1 MKQKFRL
8 FCKNKYHKFLSA
20 VLLVLPGLRNSAF
33 FIYRIND
40 ERRCRNCT
48 SAFLRFRGVRKCN
61 IVKSI
66 SVRTARRRTMH
77 HSAALS
83 RQRRSAV
90 QSLRNAGTARTHST
104 VLSVGRAKIPA
115 CGQEWTR
122 SMVQRYPD
130 ARQKTRGA
138 CQLHRGVQSRSLVRP
153 LCNRKQFSC
162 LPPQT
167 KISWILY
174 SASMRLSGYTNT
186 RSISS
191 SASSVVSVSTSR
203 IALVTSLRLSCRT
216 CSSCFCACNSCTR
229 LCISILVWSSARR
242 RSYTLT

>member
-1 MKQKFRL
+1 MPSGDAETAPPL
-8 FCKNKYHKFLSA
+8 FC
-20 VLLVLPGLRNSAF
+20 VLG
-33 FIYRIND
+33 
-40 ERRCRNCT
+40 
-48 SAFLRFRGVRKCN
+48 GMRKCS
-61 IVKSI
+61 IVRSI
-66 SVRTARRRTMH
+66 SVRIARRRTM
-77 HSAALS
+77 
-83 RQRRSAV
+83 RRSTAPNRRKMSAV
-90 QSLRNAGTARTHST
+90 QSLLDAGTARIRGMA
-104 VLSVGRAKIPA
+104 LSAGKAKITA

-174 SASMRLSGYTNT
+174 ATSMRLSGYTNT

>member
-1 MKQKFRL
+1 MTSGDAETAPPL
-8 FCKNKYHKFLSA
+8 FC
-20 VLLVLPGLRNSAF
+20 VLG
-33 FIYRIND
+33 
-40 ERRCRNCT
+40 
-48 SAFLRFRGVRKCN
+48 GGRKCS

-66 SVRTARRRTMH
+66 SVRTPRRRTMR
-77 HSAALS
+77 HSATPS
-83 RQRRSAV
+83 RREMSAV
-90 QSLRNAGTARTHST
+90 QNLLNAGTARIHGMA
-104 VLSVGRAKIPA
+104 LSAGRIKITA
-115 CGQEWTR
+115 CGHEWTR

-174 SASMRLSGYTNT
+174 ATSMRLSGYTNT

-203 IALVTSLRLSCRT
+203 IALIASLRLSCRT
-216 CSSCFCACNSCTR
+216 CSSCFCFACANT
-229 LCISILVWSSARR
+229 VA
-242 RSYTLT
+242 